1 MITELIV
8 DLLLDIVDNVMTWL
22 PVLAIPTD
30 FLSGIGGIIE
40 LLAVGSYF
48 MPIGTLQLAII
59 VFVAFHSMEFIIS
72 VVNWLI
78 GKIPTID

>member
-8 DLLLDIVDNVMTWL
+8 NILLGIVDGLLMFL
-22 PVLAIPTD
+22 PVLAIPSD

-48 MPIGTLQLAII
+48 VPIGTMQLALI
-59 VFVAFHSMEFIIS
+59 VFISFHSMEFIIT
-72 VVNWLI
+72 VINWLI